1 VRTYTGEVQVR
12 TQQLASKAQEGCA
25 KSVGVQIKEKLK
37 SDRGAGFKEESR
49 PLNQEKAT
57 VAIRSGSCR
66 GGSSDQHL
74 IKSRSSDL
82 SKGRSTMGS
91 HCGIKGSS

>member
-37 SDRGAGFKEESR
+37 SDRGAGFKEGSR
-49 PLNQEKAT
+49 P
-57 VAIRSGSCR
+57 
-66 GGSSDQHL
+66 
-74 IKSRSSDL
+74 
-82 SKGRSTMGS
+82 
-91 HCGIKGSS
+91 